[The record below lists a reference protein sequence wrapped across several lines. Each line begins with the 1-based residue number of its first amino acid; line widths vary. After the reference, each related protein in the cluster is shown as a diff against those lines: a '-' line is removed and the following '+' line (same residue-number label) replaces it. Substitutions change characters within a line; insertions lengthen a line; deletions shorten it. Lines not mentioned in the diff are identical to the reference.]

1 MTKVIEYEQLKDMN
15 FLKFDEFT
23 VIKEGIKFHFRI
35 NINEKFDSY
44 VVFSNGAI
52 DRQTKQP
59 PVFQRVSWKDD
70 IQANSI
76 FIDDPTIHNGE
87 MSLGWGIGREKHYYL
102 KSISDILKSIFK
114 TLDIA
119 ENNITFFGSSA
130 GGTMSMIL
138 ASMHKGTRAVV
149 NNPQIRVEKFYT
161 GNHLRKIINEFFP
174 QYTESEFIDEF
185 KNRISVVEA
194 FKENRHCP
202 EVVYILNRKSHF
214 DVNIDYKLFIEDME
228 NHSLSMDSVNFII
241 YNNESKGHNPIS
253 KENTVS
259 IINHYANDKNLW
271 IL

>member
-1 MTKVIEYEQLKDMN
+1 MIEYEDLKDIN
-15 FLKFDEFT
+15 FYDLDEIT
-23 VIKEGIKFHFRI
+23 VIKDSVKFHFHLKI
-35 NINEKFDSY
+35 NKKHNSF

-59 PVFQRVSWKDD
+59 PIFQRVSWKDD

-76 FIDDPTIHNGE
+76 FIDDPTIHDGE

-149 NNPQIRVEKFYT
+149 NNPQTRVEKFYT
-161 GNHLRKIINEFFP
+161 GNHLRKIINAFFP
-174 QYTESEFIDEF
+174 HYTESEFIEEF
-185 KNRISVVEA
+185 KSRISVVEA
-194 FKENRHCP
+194 FKENGHCP

-228 NHSLSMDSVNFII
+228 NNNLSMNSVNYLI
-241 YNNESKGHNPIS
+241 YNNELKGHNPIS

-259 IINHYANDKNLW
+259 IINNYANDKNLW